1 MSSVMQLGRSGLPA
15 KAITHDDAE
24 RLSLCL
30 RSLACPTP
38 LVQKVFT
45 EGCRDALGRMLAA
58 KAEEDSQN
66 QKVEGKTDL
75 TGGAGDVFEQSL
87 SAAVAGRPGA
97 GGDAP
102 APSALSKVTQ
112 LTGFSD
118 PVYARGSRS
127 RTSTILYSMY

>member
-1 MSSVMQLGRSGLPA
+1 MMEGDFFIGASLATTLSKLALRYKSLETDLQKSNHMQAEAMLIMSSVMQLGRSGLPT

-30 RSLACPTP
+30 RSLACPTS

-66 QKVEGKTDL
+66 QKV
-75 TGGAGDVFEQSL
+75 
-87 SAAVAGRPGA
+87 
-97 GGDAP
+97 
-102 APSALSKVTQ
+102 
-112 LTGFSD
+112 
-118 PVYARGSRS
+118 
-127 RTSTILYSMY
+127 IL

>member
-1 MSSVMQLGRSGLPA
+1 MEGDFFIGASLATTLSKLALRYKSLETDLQKSNHMQAEAMLIMSSVMQLGRSGLPT

-30 RSLACPTP
+30 RSLACPTS

-66 QKVEGKTDL
+66 QKVITL
-75 TGGAGDVFEQSL
+75 NQLNSL
-87 SAAVAGRPGA
+87 
-97 GGDAP
+97 
-102 APSALSKVTQ
+102 
-112 LTGFSD
+112 
-118 PVYARGSRS
+118 
-127 RTSTILYSMY
+127 